1 VRRDIVKKFMQLN
14 EVRPL
19 HVPMGLF
26 GLSFEID
33 GVGQPSIEQIDQF
46 RAAIFQK
53 G

>member
-26 GLSFEID
+26 GLRFEVD
-33 GVGQPSIEQIDQF
+33 GVGQTSVEQIDESERDF
-46 RAAIFQK
+46 LE